1 MGYGSGD
8 HEEKRVDIDCD
19 HGSRFYRFL
28 CDGSSGGVYRADLY
42 RDGSNPHG
50 TGRKGETEEMIY
62 LQLFFSF
69 LQIGMFSFG
78 GGYAAMPLIR
88 EQVVSCHGWLDMGEF
103 TNLITISQMTPGPI
117 AINSATF
124 VGTKIAGIPGAL
136 VSTLGC
142 ILPSCILVTLL
153 AWLYLKYQKM
163 DLLQSVLQSLRP
175 AVVAMIASA
184 GVSILISAFWNGA
197 DVIALADTR
206 WTMVGIFV
214 ICLILL
220 RKTKWNPVLVMALAG
235 VMKLLAAV
243 AGIG

>member
-1 MGYGSGD
+1 
-8 HEEKRVDIDCD
+8 
-19 HGSRFYRFL
+19 
-28 CDGSSGGVYRADLY
+28 
-42 RDGSNPHG
+42 
-50 TGRKGETEEMIY
+50 MIY
-62 LQLFFSF
+62 IQLFWSF
-69 LQIGMFSFG
+69 FQIGLFSIG
-78 GGYAAMPLIR
+78 GGYAAMPLIQH
-88 EQVVSCHGWLDMGEF
+88 QVVELHGWLTMEQFADI
-103 TNLITISQMTPGPI
+103 ITIAEMTPGPI

-124 VGTKIAGIPGAL
+124 VGTKIAGIPGAV

-163 DLLQSVLQSLRP
+163 DLLQRVLQSLRP

-184 GVSILISAFWNGA
+184 GVSILVSAFWNGA

-206 WTMVGIFV
+206 WTMVGIVV

-235 VMKLLAAV
+235 VLKLLTAI